1 MKRTVWTFGLISGAI
16 LAVMMSITTPFQDQ
30 IGDKGEVIGYTTMI
44 LAFLMVYFGIRS
56 YRDTVLA
63 GAISFGRAFKV
74 GILISLIASACY
86 VTAWEVISHTVAPDF
101 MEKYAARTIEKARTS
116 GASEAQIEAKKLEM
130 AKFTEA
136 YKNPVV
142 NVGLTFLEVFPVGAV
157 LVLVSAGVLSRRKS
171 DANRMGLTELS
182 AS

>member
-1 MKRTVWTFGLISGAI
+1 MELSMKRTVWTFGLISGAI
-16 LAVMMSITTPFQDQ
+16 LAVMMAITLPFQEK

-63 GAISFGRAFKV
+63 GTISFGRAFKV

-86 VTAWEVISHTVAPDF
+86 VTAWEIIYHTVAPDF
-101 MEKYAARTIEKARTS
+101 TEKYAARMIEKARAS
-116 GASEAQIEAKKLEM
+116 GASEAQIEAKKQEM

-142 NVGLTFLEVFPVGAV
+142 NVGMTFLEVFPVGAV
-157 LVLVSAGVLSRRKS
+157 LVLISAGVLSRRKS
-171 DANRMGLTELS
+171 DATPMVSR
-182 AS
+182 A

>member
-16 LAVMMSITTPFQDQ
+16 LAVMMVITLPFQER

-63 GAISFGRAFKV
+63 GTISFGRAFRV

-86 VTAWEVISHTVAPDF
+86 VTAWEVIYHTVATDF
-101 MEKYAARTIEKARTS
+101 TEKYAARMIEKARAS
-116 GASEAQIEAKKLEM
+116 GASDAQIEAKKQEM
-130 AKFTEA
+130 AKLGEA
-136 YKNPVV
+136 YKNPVI
-142 NVGLTFLEVFPVGAV
+142 NVGMTFLEVFPVGAV
-157 LVLVSAGVLSRRKS
+157 LVLISAGVLSRRKS
-171 DANRMGLTELS
+171 DATPMVAR
-182 AS
+182 A